1 MALKVF
7 NVIKKKENTFDF
19 TQENPNNLDIIKIY
33 LKDLDGAQYTVKIF
47 VEEDTTLMDIL
58 KRLDFPMGHCGGMA
72 LCASC
77 HCYVEGQIKL
87 LNKSEEEEDMLDQL
101 HNSDEN
107 SRLTCQVLIKKELDG
122 LVIRMPSN

>member
-1 MALKVF
+1 MELKGF
-7 NVIKKKENTFDF
+7 NVIKKEGNTFDF
-19 TQENPNNLDIIKIY
+19 TQENPNNLDVIKIY
-33 LKDLDGAQYTVKIF
+33 LKDPDGAQYTVKIF

-77 HCYVEGQIKL
+77 HCYIEGQIKL
-87 LNKSEEEEDMLDQL
+87 LNKSEEDMLDQL

-107 SRLTCQVLIKKELDG
+107 SRLACQVLIKKELDG
-122 LVIRMPSN
+122 LVIRIPSN

>member
-1 MALKVF
+1 VELKGF
-7 NVIKKKENTFDF
+7 NVIKKEGNTFDF
-19 TQENPNNLDIIKIY
+19 TQENPNNLDVIKIY
-33 LKDLDGAQYTVKIF
+33 LKDPDGAQYTVKIF

-77 HCYVEGQIKL
+77 HCYIEGQIKL
-87 LNKSEEEEDMLDQL
+87 LNKSEEDMLDQL

-107 SRLTCQVLIKKELDG
+107 SRLACQVLIKKELDG
-122 LVIRMPSN
+122 LVIRIPSN

>member
-1 MALKVF
+1 VELKGF
-7 NVIKKKENTFDF
+7 NVIKKEKNTFDF

-33 LKDLDGAQYTVKIF
+33 LKDSDGEQYTVKIF

-101 HNSDEN
+101 HNSDES

>member
-1 MALKVF
+1 MELKGF
-7 NVIKKKENTFDF
+7 NVIKKEKNTFDF
-19 TQENPNNLDIIKIY
+19 TQENPNNLDTIKIY
-33 LKDLDGAQYTVKIF
+33 LKGSDGDEYTVKIF
-47 VEEDTTLMDIL
+47 VEEDTNLMDIL

-77 HCYVEGQIKL
+77 HCYVESHIKL
-87 LNKSEEEEDMLDQL
+87 LHKSEEEENMLDQL

-107 SRLTCQVLIKKELDG
+107 SRLTCQVRITKELDG

>member
-1 MALKVF
+1 MELKGF
-7 NVIKKKENTFDF
+7 NVIKKEKNTFDF

-33 LKDLDGAQYTVKIF
+33 LKDLDGTQYTVKIF

-77 HCYVEGQIKL
+77 HCYIEGQIKL
-87 LNKSEEEEDMLDQL
+87 LNKSEEDMLDQL

-107 SRLTCQVLIKKELDG
+107 SRLACQVLIKKELDG
-122 LVIRMPSN
+122 LVIRIPSN

>member
-1 MALKVF
+1 VELKGF
-7 NVIKKKENTFDF
+7 NVIKKEKNTFDF

-33 LKDLDGAQYTVKIF
+33 LKDLDGTQYTVKIF

-77 HCYVEGQIKL
+77 HCYIEGQIKL
-87 LNKSEEEEDMLDQL
+87 LNKSEEDMLDQL

-107 SRLTCQVLIKKELDG
+107 SRLACQVLIKKELDG
-122 LVIRMPSN
+122 LVIRIPSN

>member
-1 MALKVF
+1 MELKGF
-7 NVIKKKENTFDF
+7 NVIKKEKNTFDF

-33 LKDLDGAQYTVKIF
+33 LKDSDGEQYTVKIF

-101 HNSDEN
+101 HNSDES